1 MIQQKIRLC
10 LQDAPPTSAGSGPH
24 AASTRGSPRW
34 LLRALAVPF
43 LGVSL
48 GTIAPA
54 CAQGT
59 ANTDPPVVLGLTS
72 TAPPYYSDQQLT
84 LYEAQKP
91 VPLQI
96 RKPTAAEL
104 SALGKAAPYPRAP
117 FLLASDVNVEIHFTI
132 SNLDKTDHTV
142 ELLIDPWNEF
152 ARWAPGVTVIND
164 ENTEPNLSG
173 YDNYF
178 VVPAQSRVQGDLSP
192 DDTYN
197 LEVNFATVERILWN
211 PPAKMSLAPTQMCN
225 HIFAI
230 QHRSNDGDPAV
241 TPFIPSVIAGL
252 TGFDLGIRTSE
263 PANVAV
269 EVVVDVTDMNGNRVN
284 TPGSTSPILGRP
296 GTALSPPGARQGN

>member
-1 MIQQKIRLC
+1 M
-10 LQDAPPTSAGSGPH
+10 QDGAPRSAGSAPH
-24 AASTRGSPRW
+24 ARSAFRVIP
-34 LLRALAVPF
+34 LVFLA
-43 LGVSL
+43 
-48 GTIAPA
+48 TIASG

-59 ANTDPPVVLGLTS
+59 ANTDPPAVLGLTS
-72 TAPPYYSDQQLT
+72 SAPPYYSDQELT

-91 VPLQI
+91 IALQI
-96 RKPTAAEL
+96 RKPTSAEL

-117 FLLASDVNVEIHFTI
+117 FLLASDVQIEIHYTI
-132 SNLDKTDHTV
+132 TNLDKTDHTI

-152 ARWAPGVTVIND
+152 AHWTPGVTVVND
-164 ENTEPNLSG
+164 EETVPNLSG
-173 YDNYF
+173 YDNFF
-178 VVPAQSRVQGDLSP
+178 VVAGQSRVEGDLSP

-197 LEVNFATVERILWN
+197 LEANFATVERILWN
-211 PPAKMSLAPTQMCN
+211 PPAVMSLPPTQMCN
-225 HIFAI
+225 HIFDI

-252 TGFDLGIRTSE
+252 TGFDLGIRTRE

-284 TPGSTSPILGRP
+284 PPGSTNATLGRP